1 MIEQQSTEG
10 DEGRRKQLLWAI
22 EKKLAEDVARP
33 IILDTGRA
41 TAPRFR
47 LLLPLAI
54 LVLLAGLAALIF
66 LV

>member
-1 MIEQQSTEG
+1 MSFEPH
-10 DEGRRKQLLWAI
+10 DEPVPATPPVVRMPSESPRS
-22 EKKLAEDVARP
+22 VARP